1 MPIEKLMLSIT
12 RAMAVICLF
21 WVAGC
26 DPDGRKDC
34 DWVLEPEPNNTQEV
48 EAGYIPVCAR
58 NRKTMKEDCRMQAT
72 LEFAKKVYGR
82 KFRLS
87 EVEYSNKTYPKTV
100 VDLTYCDKGKK

>member
-1 MPIEKLMLSIT
+1 MHMGKPVEKLIVLLSF
-12 RAMAVICLF
+12 V
-21 WVAGC
+21 WVVGC

-34 DWVLEPEPNNTQEV
+34 DWVLEPEPNNVANV
-48 EAGYIPVCAR
+48 EPGFVPVCAR

-87 EVEYSNKTYPKTV
+87 EVEYSTKTYPKTIS
-100 VDLTYCDKGKK
+100 DLTYCDSGKK